1 MRHEFA
7 EQTATMHALMCNN
20 NAQLV
25 KHSSEAMLALISTQQ
40 EILRAVSSSGSMES
54 QLNGVQKQLVA
65 VNGQLTKAATILAS
79 LDRAAAEQVVL

>member
-1 MRHEFA
+1 
-7 EQTATMHALMCNN
+7 MHALMCDN

-25 KHSSEAMLALISTQQ
+25 QHQVQAMLALISTQQ

-54 QLNGVQKQLVA
+54 QLNGVQRQLVA
-65 VNGQLTKAATILAS
+65 VNSQLAKAATILAS